1 MWKVLAFLILLVVA
15 GQLAVRYV
23 RVNPLGPRVEGNELL
38 VESQEYAVRFQRN
51 GAFAGTYLL
60 VGVASQDWGREPV
73 NVRVRAFDRATARDY
88 LHSYPDFHR
97 YGSESSARLSAIAP
111 RVSLIAATWKSYG
124 DLRALVDSDAER
136 TAAGGERLCMRVSGE
151 SVTLT
156 AAKSIDDGRDATD
169 LLTRSNSDG
178 PTVYADQIDVGDC
191 GQMLAD
197 RSTSAA
203 WPALAFLR

>member
-1 MWKVLAFLILLVVA
+1 MWKVLAFLILVVVL

-38 VESQEYAVRFQRN
+38 VESQEYSVRFQRN

-73 NVRVRAFDRATARDY
+73 NVRVRAFDRAAARDY
-88 LHSYPDFHR
+88 LRSYPDLHR

-111 RVSLIAATWKSYG
+111 RVSLIAANWKTYG
-124 DLRALVDSDAER
+124 DLRALIDTDEQR
-136 TAAGGERLCMRVSGE
+136 TAAGGERLCLRVSGE

-156 AAKSIDDGRDATD
+156 AAESLDDGRDATD

-191 GQMLAD
+191 AQMLAD
-197 RSTSAA
+197 RSTSA